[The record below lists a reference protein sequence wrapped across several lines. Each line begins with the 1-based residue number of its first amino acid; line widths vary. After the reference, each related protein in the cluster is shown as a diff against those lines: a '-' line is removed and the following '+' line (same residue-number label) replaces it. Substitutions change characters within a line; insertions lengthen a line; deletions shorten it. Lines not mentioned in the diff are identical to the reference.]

1 MDARELL
8 EDVKRSVWAVRNI
21 QKTIDDLDALIGAS
35 GISYDRDKI
44 SSSPRKDGLEIAAIH
59 HLEEVEKA
67 KKDLIRATA
76 EMASLKKT
84 ALLYIAQLDSEE
96 QREILRMR
104 YLDGMKWWQI
114 LEAKNADSLSG
125 QTRLRDRAVEE
136 LQRIIDN
143 AGE

>member
-21 QKTIDDLDALIGAS
+21 QKTIDEMDDLIASS

-44 SSSPRKDGLEIAAIH
+44 SSSPRKDGLEMTAIH
-59 HLEEVEKA
+59 HLEKIEEA
-67 KKDLIRATA
+67 KKELIKATA

-84 ALLYIAQLDSEE
+84 ALLYISQLDSEE

-104 YLDGMKWWQI
+104 YLDGMKWWEI
-114 LEAKNADSLSG
+114 LEVKQCDNMSG
-125 QTRLRDRAVEE
+125 QYQLRDRAVIE

-143 AGE
+143 S

>member
-21 QKTIDDLDALIGAS
+21 QKTIDGLDVLIGAS

-44 SSSPRKDGLEIAAIH
+44 SSSPRKDGLEMTAIH
-59 HLEEVEKA
+59 HLEEVEEA

-76 EMASLKKT
+76 KMASLKKT
-84 ALLYIAQLDSEE
+84 ALLYIAQLDSED

-104 YLDGMKWWQI
+104 YLDGMKWWEI
-114 LEAKNADSLSG
+114 LEVKQCDNMSG
-125 QTRLRDRAVEE
+125 QYQLRDRAVAE
-136 LQRIIDN
+136 LQKIIDKYS
-143 AGE
+143 

>member
-21 QKTIDDLDALIGAS
+21 QKTIDDLDVLIGAS

-44 SSSPRKDGLEIAAIH
+44 SSSPRKDGLEMTAIH
-59 HLEEVEKA
+59 HLEEVEEA
-67 KKDLIRATA
+67 KKDLIKATA
-76 EMASLKKT
+76 KMASLKKT

-104 YLDGMKWWQI
+104 YLDGMKWWEI
-114 LEAKNADSLSG
+114 LEVKQCDNMSG
-125 QTRLRDRAVEE
+125 QYQLRDRAVAE
-136 LQRIIDN
+136 LQKIMDKYS
-143 AGE
+143 